1 MFRRTL
7 IGLLA
12 TTALTATLVTGTAAT
27 AAPQAKADV
36 GVLAVTITYSDA
48 RAGAYKD
55 AVAQGVAI
63 WNANVTNVHIQKA
76 ASGQRADVQVI
87 ADPGWPRST
96 LGPVRPGG
104 SGTVWF
110 GQEAVDE
117 GYSVVRIAA
126 HEFGHILGLPDN
138 KPGPCS
144 SLMSGS
150 TGGVSCTNATPNA
163 AERSRV
169 QSLYA
174 GSSTPMTT
182 AVVVG

>member
-1 MFRRTL
+1 MLRRTL

-12 TTALTATLVTGTAAT
+12 TTALTTTFVTGTAH
-27 AAPQAKADV
+27 ADV
-36 GVLAVTITYSDA
+36 TVAAVTITYSDA
-48 RAGAYKD
+48 SAGVYKD

-63 WNANVTNVHIQKA
+63 WNANVTSVHIQKA
-76 ASGQRADVQVI
+76 AAGTRADVQVI

-104 SGTVWF
+104 RGTVWF
-110 GQEAVDE
+110 GQQAVDQ
-117 GYSVVRIAA
+117 GYDVVRIAA

-150 TGGVSCTNATPNA
+150 TGGVSCTNATPNT
-163 AERSRV
+163 AERNRV

-174 GSSTPMTT
+174 GSLAPTRTS
-182 AVVVG
+182 VVVG

>member
-1 MFRRTL
+1 MLRRTL

-12 TTALTATLVTGTAAT
+12 TTAMTSALVAGTAA
-27 AAPQAKADV
+27 AQANADV
-36 GVLAVTITYSDA
+36 GVAVVTITYSDA
-48 RAGAYKD
+48 RAGNYKD
-55 AVAQGVAI
+55 AVAQGIAI
-63 WNANVTNVHIQKA
+63 WNANVTSVHIQKA
-76 ASGQRADVQVI
+76 ATGQRADVQVI

-117 GYSVVRIAA
+117 GYNVVRIAA

-163 AERSRV
+163 TERDRV
-169 QSLYA
+169 QNTYA
-174 GSSTPMTT
+174 RGLVPSRAT
-182 AVVVG
+182 VVVG